1 MHKYTGLILLLTLGL
16 MAATSADELD
26 CDKAVTTPDV
36 NHCAGLELQAAEDTM
51 AEYLAASL
59 ERHGDDPETVAAIRQ
74 AQVSWQAYR
83 DDHCGSV
90 FTYWRG
96 GTIRTVMSIT
106 CSERLTRQRTHD
118 LWISFLTHMDSAPPV
133 LPEPDIQ

>member
-1 MHKYTGLILLLTLGL
+1 MLRKTGLILLSALALTAL
-16 MAATSADELD
+16 AAAEEID
-26 CDKAVTTPDV
+26 CAKAATTPDV
-36 NHCAGLELQAAEDTM
+36 NHCASLELQAAEDTM

-74 AQVSWQAYR
+74 AQASWQVYR

-96 GTIRTVMSIT
+96 GTVRTVMSIT

-133 LPEPDIQ
+133 LPEPRHQ